1 MAMDTITGTN
11 QVTIDLPFTCITEN
25 NAGYAPVLF
34 IPVVGF
40 NPSGG
45 AENIIGTVFEG
56 TNTFKIWTVASTT
69 GNNLTNVAYN
79 DLTSSSTFLRYTVTY
94 RTI

>member
-1 MAMDTITGTN
+1 MDTITGTN

-25 NAGYAPVLF
+25 NAGYAQVLF